1 VTFRDVVD
9 AHDIALTYGG
19 LHGVINGAGLE
30 SAIGRPYNGY
40 YPRVWSKAAALVE
53 SLVRNHPF
61 ADGNKRTALIVTYLF
76 LLRSEYRFRRPMTI
90 VGPFERMIL
99 GVAARKLSFGDVEDW
114 FRVRI
119 VPRWELRAG
128 KRKSRARRSRA

>member
-1 VTFRDVVD
+1 M
-9 AHDIALTYGG
+9 
-19 LHGVINGAGLE
+19 
-30 SAIGRPYNGY
+30 
-40 YPRVWSKAAALVE
+40 E

-76 LLRSEYRFRRPMTI
+76 LLRSGYRFRRPMTI

-99 GVAARKLSFGDVEDW
+99 GVAARKLSFRDVEDW

-128 KRKSRARRSRA
+128 KRKSRARRGS